1 MSAPAPPRPT
11 QAQRRARS
19 RAALLEATASAI
31 SRSGYGN
38 LSLIAVADD
47 AGYSRGALYHQFDD
61 KDALVLATIDWVRER
76 WYAEVA
82 PALDDGDRTPV
93 ERLVELARRHAVF
106 CRRDIAGVMAALRIE
121 FAGRE
126 HPIGDAVNEET
137 EAIISLVSAII
148 LAGRRQGD
156 VPPGPPA
163 AVLARAGVAAVEH
176 AVIALSGRRADDEQI
191 AERIIRGLIG
201 AGQQ

>member
-1 MSAPAPPRPT
+1 V
-11 QAQRRARS
+11 
-19 RAALLEATASAI
+19 AS
-31 SRSGYGN
+31 
-38 LSLIAVADD
+38 D
-47 AGYSRGALYHQFDD
+47 AGYTRGAVYHQFAD

-82 PALDDGDRTPV
+82 PALDAGDRTPV
-93 ERLVELARRHAVF
+93 ELLVELARRHAVF
-106 CRRDIAGVMAALRIE
+106 CRRDIAGVMAALRVE

-137 EAIISLVSAII
+137 EAIVGLVSGII

-163 AVLARAGVAAVEH
+163 PVLARAGVAAVEH
-176 AVIALSGRRADDEQI
+176 ATIALAGRHEDDEQI
-191 AERIIRGLIG
+191 AERIIRGLMGPGG
-201 AGQQ
+201 AEIEQ